1 MRSDLDLQRDVVD
14 ELAWEPSIDAASV
27 GVSVENGIVAL
38 RGHVKSLSE
47 KWTAE
52 RVVQHVYG
60 VRAVTDELE
69 VKLAGD
75 SRRDDEDI
83 ARAALN
89 ALDWHTSVPPGRVKF
104 LVENGWIT
112 LEGTV
117 DHHYQK
123 RAAEDAV
130 HNLKGVK
137 GVSNLIVAKP
147 LVSPRDVKN
156 QIQKAL
162 ERAADVD
169 ARKISVESTDGS
181 VILRGTVRTWA
192 ERDEAERAAWAAPG
206 VVGVQ
211 NEIRIVSAVGA

>member
-1 MRSDLDLQRDVVD
+1 MRPDVDLQRDVID
-14 ELAWEPSIDAASV
+14 ELAWEPSVEATNI
-27 GVSVENGIVAL
+27 GVSVKNGIVAL
-38 RGHVKSLSE
+38 RGHVRSLSE

-52 RVVQHVYG
+52 RVAQHVHG

-69 VKLAGD
+69 VKVAGD
-75 SRRDDEDI
+75 SQRDDEDI

-89 ALDWHTSVPPGRVKF
+89 ALDWHASVPAGRIKV

-117 DHHYQK
+117 EHHYQQ
-123 RAAEDAV
+123 RVAEDAV
-130 HNLKGVK
+130 RNLKGAK

-147 LVSPRDVKN
+147 LVSPRDVKD
-156 QIQKAL
+156 QIRKAL

-169 ARKISVESTDGS
+169 ARKISVESTAGS
-181 VILRGTVRTWA
+181 VILRGNVRTWA

-206 VVGVQ
+206 VIAVQ